1 MTRNQRLKRS
11 LAQKY
16 EMLTSVM
23 STLELVE
30 HMNDI
35 PIFKHIRPDI
45 IQWYKEQQEKKN
57 KNYETKTN

>member
-1 MTRNQRLKRS
+1 
-11 LAQKY
+11 
-16 EMLTSVM
+16 MLTSVM